1 MRGRQRK
8 NKQENPMANLSFRRS
23 PFQELFDVRRDFD
36 NIFNRFLSA
45 FPGNERERGSSPGSL
60 ANTFTPPVN
69 AYIDKEGKQFRCEI
83 ALPGI
88 DPQDVNVEAR
98 GNTLSIRGERKLS
111 NQSKEADYVHSE
123 MIYGSF
129 ERDIIMPEGVDTDK
143 LTAEYRNG
151 VLEIT
156 APLSAA
162 ALPRRVEIKGAK
174 AAAKQMNA

>member
-1 MRGRQRK
+1 
-8 NKQENPMANLSFRRS
+8 MANLSFRRS

-36 NIFNRFLSA
+36 NIFNRFLSS
-45 FPGNERERGSSPGSL
+45 FPENESHRERGTSLASL
-60 ANTFTPPVN
+60 ANTFVPPANV
-69 AYIDKEGKQFRCEI
+69 YIDRQEKKFRCEI

-88 DPQDVNVEAR
+88 DPEDVNIEVQ
-98 GNTLSIRGERKLS
+98 GNTLSVRAERELS
-111 NQSKEADYVHSE
+111 DESKEADYIHSE

-129 ERDIIMPEGVDTDK
+129 ERDIMLPEGVDPDK

-162 ALPRRVEIKGAK
+162 ALPRRVEIKGARPQ
-174 AAAKQMNA
+174 AKQMSA